1 MSKNKT
7 LFIGFFMGIVF
18 TFAILYLSGFVPK
31 TGNYELIVL
40 NGPEKNG
47 SMKSFTIQKRGKSFR
62 EKQTL
67 LGRWRPAAVSFN
79 IDRGNQNPIRSRW
92 SKEQNKR
99 VIIDNL

>member
-47 SMKSFTIQKRGKSFR
+47 YMKSFTIQKRGKSFR
-62 EKQTL
+62 EKQTVQIAATAL
-67 LGRWRPAAVSFN
+67 SISHGGRR
-79 IDRGNQNPIRSRW
+79 IHEDRGGRRNEIM
-92 SKEQNKR
+92 EF
-99 VIIDNL
+99 L